1 MLLTFSSDYSL
12 HDKFS
17 IYKNSGYLS
26 FLVDFTNVDCF
37 SIKYVIS
44 LFKETIPLD
53 PPLSSCENLDAFADS
68 FFGGISSLEKEK
80 ICISLVQLNKCK
92 KSNGYVLT
100 MFLEILKDNIMILE
114 NEGKEVVVLIS

>member
-1 MLLTFSSDYSL
+1 MLLMFSGDCSL
-12 HDKFS
+12 YDKLS
-17 IYKNSGYLS
+17 TYKNAGYLS

-37 SIKYVIS
+37 SIKCVIS

-92 KSNGYVLT
+92 KNNEHVLT
-100 MFLEILKDNIMILE
+100 IFMEILKDNMMILE